1 MSHSSTSRSH
11 EADGGDTFACTM
23 RVAPVAAC
31 LLLALSGC
39 AHVASRATDPTFT
52 DVPSNW
58 SMSAPAAT
66 SGVTSL
72 VEWWSRFED
81 PLLTRLVADAL
92 QANTTVTGAG
102 AALRQARALR
112 EVAEAALYPTL
123 VSSASARRSSGGSAA
138 PTASRT
144 TT

>member
-39 AHVASRATDPTFT
+39 AHVA
-52 DVPSNW
+52 
-58 SMSAPAAT
+58 
-66 SGVTSL
+66 
-72 VEWWSRFED
+72 WWSRFDD

-92 QANTTVTGAG
+92 QANTTVTGAR

-112 EVAEAALYPTL
+112 EVAAAALYPTL